1 MIDFVI
7 IAVVALILGLAGLY
21 IRKEKKAGKT
31 CVGCPYS
38 GNCSGGCSGCS
49 GSCGC
54 GPEAGC
60 GCGGA
65 EGGCSCGC

>member
-1 MIDFVI
+1 MIDFLI
-7 IAVVALILGLAGLY
+7 IAVVALIVGLAGFY

-49 GSCGC
+49 GSCGK
-54 GPEAGC
+54 
-60 GCGGA
+60 
-65 EGGCSCGC
+65 